1 MAKEQL
7 RRRKR
12 KGRFTIMMVPSDA
25 EGSSKT
31 YRFPRW
37 QVFLMLLSSGIAL
50 IVLFVLAM
58 IYTPLGQIVPI
69 PNPELE
75 RKYGEQ
81 LVDLNS
87 RMNTMMEQLI
97 ELRMYNVKL
106 RNALGEIATATD
118 SGVISSPRVQEP
130 PPQDLGRQDR
140 PSPIESGGMGYPSG
154 MEPTFASMVAADEG
168 TRLSVVFPA
177 MMPAQGYLTRGFD
190 AEQRHFGIDIAGKTG
205 TPVVAAADGYVVF
218 SGWTYQDGHV
228 LILSHSGG
236 FLTYYKHNQSLL
248 KSANIFVRRGE
259 PIALLGN
266 SGRTSSG
273 PHLHFEVW
281 KDGAPVDPAR
291 YLLQTT
297 L

>member
-1 MAKEQL
+1 
-7 RRRKR
+7 
-12 KGRFTIMMVPSDA
+12 MMVPSDA

>member
-1 MAKEQL
+1 
-7 RRRKR
+7 
-12 KGRFTIMMVPSDA
+12 
-25 EGSSKT
+25 
-31 YRFPRW
+31 
-37 QVFLMLLSSGIAL
+37 MLLSSGIAL

-218 SGWTYQDGHV
+218 SGWTYQDGQV

>member
-118 SGVISSPRVQEP
+118 SGVISTPRVQEP
-130 PPQDLGRQDR
+130 SPQDLGRQDR
-140 PSPIESGGMGYPSG
+140 PSPIESGAMGYPSG

-190 AEQRHFGIDIAGKTG
+190 AEQRHFGLDIAGKTG